1 MKKLI
6 LRCSFSKYTV
16 TVFIAEE
23 VVDYLGNMISAADF
37 LLMIRILRKSL
48 IVKLLLQKK
57 PLKLY
62 SVGELMEIVSANT
75 VVLNIY
81 YLVGEYQSKTENYG
95 ELLLE
100 VASNSFSVYIFYV
113 QIYLK
118 MFFNLLKPASN

>member
-1 MKKLI
+1 ML
-6 LRCSFSKYTV
+6 F
-16 TVFIAEE
+16 AEE

-48 IVKLLLQKK
+48 IIKLLLQKK
-57 PLKLY
+57 TLKLY
-62 SVGELMEIVSANT
+62 SVGEIMETVSANT

-81 YLVGEYQSKTENYG
+81 YLVWEYQSKTENYG
-95 ELLLE
+95 ELLFE
-100 VASNSFSVYIFYV
+100 VGNNSFSVYIFCV